1 LRPSAGKF
9 TGPHIVVVDT
19 SSIGGTLLMRIAQIA
34 PLFERVPPKF
44 YGGTERIVSYLT
56 EELVR
61 RGHEVTLF
69 ASGDS
74 RTSAKLVGC
83 CETALR
89 LNPLVIDAVPYH
101 IIMLEEVRRRLD
113 KFDILHFHID
123 FLHAPLV
130 HDFSHRTL
138 TTLHGR
144 LDLPDLSPFYSVF
157 TQLPLVSISSDQ
169 REYLPHVNWVG
180 TVPHGIPADLLP
192 FRPNPTGR
200 YLAFLGRISPE
211 KRPDRA
217 IEIAARTGLPLKI
230 AAKVDRA
237 DQTYWD
243 EEIRPMIHAHSNVE
257 FVGEINEHDKA
268 RFLGEAAALL
278 FPVDWPEP
286 FGLVMIEAMACGTP
300 TVAFGCGS
308 VREVLEDG
316 VSGFIVDTVEQG
328 TLAVRRI
335 ANLDRAKVRSEFERR
350 FTAGRMAD
358 CYLEIYDKL
367 LHARSPLEVGEVNG
381 KRMPQ
386 PLDDAIVGELPP
398 TAVLP
403 AGRGLDERSVS

>member
-1 LRPSAGKF
+1 M
-9 TGPHIVVVDT
+9 VVDA
-19 SSIGGTLLMRIAQIA
+19 SSISGTLLMRIAQIA

-74 RTSAKLVGC
+74 QTSAKLVGC

-101 IIMLEEVRRRLD
+101 IVMLEEVRRRLD
-113 KFDILHFHID
+113 QFDILHFHID

-130 HDFSHRTL
+130 HDFSQRTL

-144 LDLPDLSPFYSVF
+144 LDLPDISPFYGVF

-169 REYLPHVNWVG
+169 SRYLPDVNWVG

-192 FRPNPTGR
+192 FQPNPTGR

-243 EEIRPMIHAHSNVE
+243 EEIRPMIQAHSNVE

-300 TVAFGCGS
+300 IVAFDCGS
-308 VREVLEDG
+308 VPEVLEDG

-328 TLAVRRI
+328 ALAVRRI

-350 FTAGRMAD
+350 FTAERMAG

-367 LHARSPLEVGEVNG
+367 LNARSPLEVGEVNG

-386 PLDDAIVGELPP
+386 PLDDAIVGELPQ